1 MKMSTLLTKHIVVGF
16 EKNLFSGYD
25 REWSDGE
32 IFVQKKNQKK
42 INSI

>member
-1 MKMSTLLTKHIVVGF
+1 MSTLLTKHIFVVGF

-32 IFVQKKNQKK
+32 IFVQKKNLKK